1 MQRFIQKCRTL
12 CWILILLLIGEG
24 IPLSYARAADKV
36 EVLNIRFEVVGN
48 NVNIY
53 YDLHG
58 PANGEYTVSV
68 ILKRDTSS
76 FEYTPII
83 ITGDIG
89 EVDGSGTNKKITW
102 NILKEIP
109 QGFEGGDFYF
119 RIRVELVPPTSYTW
133 LYITGG
139 VVVAGGAAALLLLGS
154 SSKDV
159 TNQDY
164 PLPPGRPAGY

>member
-1 MQRFIQKCRTL
+1 MQRFIQKSRTL
-12 CWILILLLIGEG
+12 YCILLFLLIIEG

-36 EVLNIRFEVVGN
+36 EVSNIHFEVVGN

-58 PANGEYTVSV
+58 PANGEFTVSV

-76 FEYTPII
+76 FEYAPII

-89 EVDGSGTNKKITW
+89 EVDGSGVSKKMTW

-109 QGFEGGDFYF
+109 QGLEGGDFYF
-119 RIRVELVPPTSYTW
+119 RVRVEFVPPTSYTW

-139 VVVAGGAAALLLLGS
+139 AVVAGGAAALLLLGS

-159 TNQDY
+159 ANQDY